1 MKRLYDSLRPCAKEE
16 EVKAEFCKFFK
27 TKIFALRGI
36 DHYTEHVLFEFKY
49 DRNFRNA
56 ENVARVLAQ
65 TMYYARLLKFG
76 AGLTKY
82 PLPPYICV
90 VDKNEAFF
98 AETKDYAKFYA
109 AKGDR
114 YDWDRAPSTPCPRLV
129 VDVLEFLTQRRRGA
143 EGWELRNCGNVET
156 AIGQCGIEGAQ
167 AISNSAIPQ
176 LHNSTIPQSPIYI
189 YDLTNPAEEEQF
201 VAMCRERL
209 KHQANFLDLLDKKAI
224 TEDNFLDVFDYWDGL
239 FGPYVRNGRK
249 SSEYFLSDIEQ
260 GKSIVAQDGQVLFA
274 VESGAFI
281 PKTLQSDNYLHFW
294 QNYEKVSASGMMR
307 IRQMADRLT
316 EDFRRRFTGE
326 FFTPVEFAEKG
337 LEYIERTVGREWW
350 KRGDVRLWDMAAGT
364 GNLEFKLPSSA
375 LPYCYISTLE
385 EDDAKYCQKIFP
397 AATCFQYDYLADDIP
412 VLAGQMTFGQTRKMP
427 PNLIADLANP
437 DIKWIILINPPFAT
451 ANTVS
456 GETGKK
462 SKDTVSM
469 TTIREWMNAEGYG
482 EASRELFTQFLFRI
496 SKEFK
501 DRQAH
506 LGMFSKLKY
515 INSNNDQKIR
525 DGFFQYQYERG
536 FIFPI
541 KCFYGATGN
550 FPVGFLVWNLAKRKH
565 LKDQTI
571 KLDVFNAGAE
581 KIGTKL
587 LPSVER
593 TAMLNKWC
601 LRPKWDGKSIMP
613 TFVSAFNLKTDNKDK
628 RNHVAPG
635 FICSVSSNGDDFQ
648 HQNSV
653 FILSAPYANAGAF
666 SVTPENFERAMVL
679 HAVKKIPKATWT
691 NDRDA
696 FYAPT
701 NIKQTDLLTP
711 NGVRDTENV
720 SRVSGEQ
727 IRVLNSIDMPTGLSS
742 DFVTDCVV
750 WTAFADSNYAVSLRN
765 VEYQGKVW
773 QIPNNLFPFLLE
785 EVRQWPCGHSDIA
798 AQLAAANEDRF
809 LAKWLAERRLY
820 NCGNVETAIGQCGI
834 EGTQSMSNSAIPQL
848 HNSTI
853 PQSHNPFGLSPEA
866 CAVLD
871 AARVLYREFYAN
883 ITHTPWMDWKIET
896 WDVGYYQV
904 RNAMKDIFSTQRH
917 RGTESGEPFES
928 PCLCV
933 KNNTVLVLRE
943 AHDALRAKLLPQ
955 IYSLGFLN
963 PDVEY
968 FK

>member
-1 MKRLYDSLRPCAKEE
+1 VKHLYESLRVCAKEE

-27 TKIFALRGI
+27 MKIFALRGI
-36 DHYTEHVLFEFKY
+36 DHYTERVLFEFKY
-49 DRNFRNA
+49 DRNFRNP

-65 TMYYARLLKFG
+65 VMYYARMLKFG

-114 YDWDRAPSTPCPRLV
+114 YDWDRAPSTPCPKLV
-129 VDVLEFLTQRRRGA
+129 EDMLSSFVLKGNNINNFEKQLSGEARANSPAQTTSKAAAPVGA
-143 EGWELRNCGNVET
+143 AEKEKVVFTSCPGCF
-156 AIGQCGIEGAQ
+156 
-167 AISNSAIPQ
+167 Q
-176 LHNSTIPQSPIYI
+176 LPYI

-201 VAMCRERL
+201 VAKCRERL
-209 KHQANFLDLLDKKAI
+209 TTQATFLDLLDKKAI
-224 TEDNFLDVFDYWDGL
+224 TEENFLDVFAYWDGL

-260 GKSIVAQDGQVLFA
+260 GKSIVAQGGQVLFS
-274 VESGAFI
+274 VSGAEGYI
-281 PKTLQSDNYLHFW
+281 PKTLQPEKYLHFW
-294 QNYEKVSASGMMR
+294 QNYEKVLPSAMMR

-326 FFTPVEFAEKG
+326 FFTPVEFAAKG

-350 KRGDVRLWDMAAGT
+350 KRGNVRLWDMAAGT
-364 GNLEFKLPSSA
+364 GNLEFRLPSSA
-375 LPYCYISTLE
+375 LQYCYISTLE
-385 EDDAKYCQKIFP
+385 AEDAKYCQKIFP
-397 AATCFQYDYLADDIP
+397 AATCFKYDYLADDIP
-412 VLAGQMTFGQTRKMP
+412 ALAGQMTFGQTRKMP
-427 PNLIADLANP
+427 SNLVADLANP
-437 DIKWIILINPPFAT
+437 DITWIILINPPFAT
-451 ANTVS
+451 ANTVG

-469 TTIREWMNAEGYG
+469 TTLREWMNEEDYG

-501 DRQAH
+501 DRQAY

-550 FPVGFLVWNLAKRKH
+550 FPVGFLVWNLAKKRH
-565 LKDQTI
+565 LAEQDIT
-571 KLDVFNAGAE
+571 LDVFNADVE
-581 KIGTKL
+581 KVGTKRF
-587 LPSVER
+587 PSVER

-601 LRPKWDGKSIMP
+601 PRPKWDGKSVMP

-628 RNHVAPG
+628 RNHVAPD
-635 FICSVSSNGDDFQ
+635 FLCSVSSNGDDFQ
-648 HQNSV
+648 HTNSV

-696 FYAPT
+696 FYAPSME
-701 NIKQTDLLTP
+701 LP
-711 NGVRDTENV
+711 AE
-720 SRVSGEQ
+720 
-727 IRVLNSIDMPTGLSS
+727 
-742 DFVTDCVV
+742 FVADCVV
-750 WTAFADSNYAVSLRN
+750 WSTFADSNYAVSLRN
-765 VEYQGKVW
+765 VQYQGRVW
-773 QIPNNLFPFLLE
+773 QIANQMFPFPLE
-785 EVRQWPCGHSDIA
+785 EVRRWSCAHGDIA

-809 LAKWLAERRLY
+809 LATW
-820 NCGNVETAIGQCGI
+820 
-834 EGTQSMSNSAIPQL
+834 
-848 HNSTI
+848 
-853 PQSHNPFGLSPEA
+853 
-866 CAVLD
+866 LD
-871 AARVLYREFYAN
+871 AHKLSSEARSVMSAARTLYRDFYAN

-904 RNAMKDIFSTQRH
+904 RNAMKSLGGPASVPAMD
-917 RGTESGEPFES
+917 GTAPV
-928 PCLCV
+928 PPV
-933 KNNTVLVLRE
+933 KALRE

-955 IYSLGFLN
+955 VYSLGFLN

-968 FK
+968 FE

>member
-1 MKRLYDSLRPCAKEE
+1 MKHLYDSLRPCAKEE

-27 TKIFALRGI
+27 MKICALRGI
-36 DHYTEHVLFEFKY
+36 DHYTERVLFEFKY
-49 DRNFRNA
+49 DRNFKNA

-65 TMYYARLLKFG
+65 VMYYARLLKFG

-114 YDWDRAPSTPCPRLV
+114 YDWDRAPSTPCPKLV
-129 VDVLEFLTQRRRGA
+129 GDIFEFLTQRHRGTEKSGN
-143 EGWELRNCGNVET
+143 EGLLSLRGDSEIRSLGEDSRKT
-156 AIGQCGIEGAQ
+156 PDLQ
-167 AISNSAIPQ
+167 NSKTPSSERNGC
-176 LHNSTIPQSPIYI
+176 LPYI

-201 VAMCRERL
+201 VAKCHERL
-209 KHQANFLDLLDKKAI
+209 THQATFLDLLDKKAI

-239 FGPYVRNGRK
+239 FGAYVRNGRK

-281 PKTLQSDNYLHFW
+281 PKTLQPEKYRHFW
-294 QNYEKVSASGMMR
+294 QNYEKVPAPGMMR

-337 LEYIERTVGREWW
+337 LEYIERTLGSEWW
-350 KRGDVRLWDMAAGT
+350 KHGDVRLWDMAAGT
-364 GNLEFKLPSSA
+364 GNLEFRLPSSA
-375 LPYCYISTLE
+375 LQYCYISTLE
-385 EDDAKYCQKIFP
+385 EEDAKYCQKIFP
-397 AATCFQYDYLADDIP
+397 AATCFQYDYLADD
-412 VLAGQMTFGQTRKMP
+412 VAALAGQMTFGQTRKMP
-427 PNLIADLANP
+427 PNLAADLANP

-501 DRQAH
+501 DRQAY

-550 FPVGFLVWNLAKRKH
+550 FPVGFLVWNLAKKKH
-565 LKDQTI
+565 LKDQAIT
-571 KLDVFNAGAE
+571 LDVFNADVE
-581 KIGTKL
+581 KVGTKRF
-587 LPSVER
+587 PSVER

-601 LRPKWDGKSIMP
+601 PRPKWDGKSIMP

-635 FICSVSSNGDDFQ
+635 FLCSVSSNGDDFQ
-648 HQNSV
+648 HTNSV

-701 NIKQTDLLTP
+701 NLKQTDLLTP
-711 NGVRDTENV
+711 NGVRDSEIVSGV
-720 SRVSGEQ
+720 SREQ
-727 IRVLNSIDMPTGLSS
+727 IRLLKPTDPQTGLPSE
-742 DFVTDCVV
+742 FVTDCVV
-750 WTAFADSNYAVSLRN
+750 WSAFADSNYAVSLRN
-765 VEYQGKVW
+765 VQYQGRVW
-773 QIPNNLFPFLLE
+773 QIANQVFPFLLE
-785 EVRQWPCGHSDIA
+785 EVRRWPCGHGDIA
-798 AQLAAANEDRF
+798 SQLAAANEDRF
-809 LAKWLAERRLY
+809 LAKWLAEKEAARVPLPRSDASPRGSGALAAS
-820 NCGNVETAIGQCGI
+820 C
-834 EGTQSMSNSAIPQL
+834 
-848 HNSTI
+848 
-853 PQSHNPFGLSPEA
+853 GLSPEA
-866 CAVLD
+866 WAVLD
-871 AARVLYREFYAN
+871 AARRLYREFYAN
-883 ITHTPWMDWKIET
+883 ICHTPWMDWKIET
-896 WDVGYYQV
+896 WDVGYYQI
-904 RNAMKDIFSTQRH
+904 RNAMKN
-917 RGTESGEPFES
+917 
-928 PCLCV
+928 LCDFAP
-933 KNNTVLVLRE
+933 LRE
-943 AHDALRAKLLPQ
+943 KHDALRAKLLPQ

-968 FK
+968 FT

>member
-65 TMYYARLLKFG
+65 TMYYARLLKYG

-129 VDVLEFLTQRRRGA
+129 EDVLEFLTQRRRGA
-143 EGWELRNCGNVET
+143 EGWKLRNCGNVET
-156 AIGQCGIEGAQ
+156 AISQCGIEGTLTMN
-167 AISNSAIPQ
+167 NSAIPQ

-239 FGPYVRNGRK
+239 FGQYVRNGRK

-281 PKTLQSDNYLHFW
+281 PKTLQSDKYLHFW

-397 AATCFQYDYLADDIP
+397 AATCFQYDYLADDVVSLGEGLP
-412 VLAGQMTFGQTRKMP
+412 LGFVRKMP
-427 PNLIADLANP
+427 PKLAADLANP
-437 DIKWIILINPPFAT
+437 DIKWILLFNPPFAT
-451 ANTVS
+451 ANNV
-456 GETGKK
+456 GDNLGKK
-462 SKDTVSM
+462 SKDSVSM
-469 TTIREWMNAEGYG
+469 TPVRALMNAEDYG
-482 EASRELFTQFLFRI
+482 EASRELYTQFLFRI

-501 DRQAH
+501 ERQAYVC
-506 LGMFSKLKY
+506 MFSPLKY
-515 INSNNDQKIR
+515 LNSNNDQKIR
-525 DGFFQYQYERG
+525 DGFFQYHYERG
-536 FIFPI
+536 FIFPS
-541 KCFYGATGN
+541 KAFHGTTAD
-550 FPVGFLVWNLAKRKH
+550 FPVGFLVWNLAVREH
-565 LKDQTI
+565 LKDQKIT
-571 KLDVFNAGAE
+571 LDVFNLDVE
-581 KIGTKL
+581 KIGTKCV
-587 LPSVER
+587 PSVSR
-593 TAMLNKWC
+593 DKMLNKWC
-601 LRPKWDGKSIMP
+601 PRPKWDGHSIMP
-613 TFVSAFNLKTDNKDK
+613 TLSSGIKVMDANKDK

-635 FICSVSSNGDDFQ
+635 FLCSVSSNGDDFQ
-648 HQNSV
+648 HTNSV

-666 SVTPENFERAMVL
+666 SVTPENFDRAMVL
-679 HAVKKIPKATWT
+679 YTVKKLPEKNWT
-691 NDRDA
+691 SDKDM
-696 FYAPT
+696 FYAPGAELP
-701 NIKQTDLLTP
+701 D
-711 NGVRDTENV
+711 E
-720 SRVSGEQ
+720 
-727 IRVLNSIDMPTGLSS
+727 
-742 DFVTDCVV
+742 FVVDCVV
-750 WTAFADSNYAVSLRN
+750 WAAFSAKNNCAALKDVK
-765 VEYQGKVW
+765 YQGDIW
-773 QIPNNLFPFLLE
+773 QIPNQMYPFLLE

-809 LAKWLAERRLY
+809 LAKWLAERRLC
-820 NCGNVETAIGQCGI
+820 NCGNVETAISQCGI
-834 EGTQSMSNSAIPQL
+834 EGAQAMSNSAIPQL

-866 CAVLD
+866 RAVLD
-871 AARVLYREFYAN
+871 AARALYREFYAN

-904 RNAMKDIFSTQRH
+904 RNAMKSIIELYASTDPL
-917 RGTESGEPFES
+917 E
-928 PCLCV
+928 
-933 KNNTVLVLRE
+933 KLRD
-943 AHDALRAKLLPQ
+943 AHDALRVKLLPQ
-955 IYSLGFLN
+955 VYSLGFLN

>member
-1 MKRLYDSLRPCAKEE
+1 MKHLYASLAPCAKEE

-27 TKIFALRGI
+27 MKIFALRGI

-49 DRNFRNA
+49 DRNFRNP

-65 TMYYARLLKFG
+65 TMYYARMLKYG
-76 AGLTKY
+76 AGLTRY
-82 PLPPYICV
+82 PLPPVICV

-98 AETKDYAKFYA
+98 ADTKDFAKFYA

-114 YDWDRAPSTPCPRLV
+114 YDWDRAPSTPCPKLVGDILAAFSKQTDLLTPNGVRDPEKVSGVSREQIRL
-129 VDVLEFLTQRRRGA
+129 LK
-143 EGWELRNCGNVET
+143 
-156 AIGQCGIEGAQ
+156 
-167 AISNSAIPQ
+167 
-176 LHNSTIPQSPIYI
+176 SPYI

-201 VAMCRERL
+201 VEKCKEHLIAQM
-209 KHQANFLDLLDKKAI
+209 HFLELLEKKAI

-239 FGPYVRNGRK
+239 FGAYVRNGRK

-260 GKSIVAQDGQVLFA
+260 GKSIVAQDGQVLFS
-274 VESGAFI
+274 VSGAEGYI
-281 PKTLQSDNYLHFW
+281 PKTIQPEKYRHFW
-294 QNYEKVSASGMMR
+294 QNYEKVPPPGMTR
-307 IRQMADRLT
+307 IRQKADRLT

-326 FFTPVEFAEKG
+326 FYTPVEFAAKG
-337 LEYIERTVGREWW
+337 LAYLERTIGREWW
-350 KRGDVRLWDMAAGT
+350 KTGKYRFWDMASGT
-364 GNLEFKLPSSA
+364 GNLEFELPSSA
-375 LPYCYISTLE
+375 LPYCYISTFE
-385 EDDAKYCQKIFP
+385 AEDAKYCQKIFP

-412 VLAGQMTFGQTRKMP
+412 ALAGQMTFGQTRKMP
-427 PNLIADLANP
+427 PNLVADLANP
-437 DIKWIILINPPFAT
+437 EIKWIIFINPPFAT

-469 TTIREWMNAEGYG
+469 TTIREWMNEEGYG

-506 LGMFSKLKY
+506 LCMFSKLKY

-550 FPVGFLVWNLAKRKH
+550 FPVGFLVWNLAKKKH

-571 KLDVFNAGAE
+571 TIDVFNSDVE
-581 KIGTKL
+581 KVGTKRF
-587 LPSVER
+587 PSVER

-601 LRPKWDGKSIMP
+601 PRPRWDGKSVMP

-635 FICSVSSNGDDFQ
+635 FLCSVSSNGDDFQ
-648 HQNSV
+648 HTNSV

-666 SVTPENFERAMVL
+666 SVTPENFEKAMVL

-696 FYAPT
+696 FYAPGAE
-701 NIKQTDLLTP
+701 LP
-711 NGVRDTENV
+711 AE
-720 SRVSGEQ
+720 
-727 IRVLNSIDMPTGLSS
+727 
-742 DFVTDCVV
+742 FVTDCVV
-750 WTAFADSNYAVSLRN
+750 WSAFADSNYAVSLRN
-765 VEYQGKVW
+765 VEYQGRVW
-773 QIPNNLFPFLLE
+773 QIANQMYPFLLE
-785 EVRQWPCGHSDIA
+785 EVRRWPCAHSDIA
-798 AQLAAANEDRF
+798 SQLSAANEDRY
-809 LAKWLAERRLY
+809 LAKWIDA
-820 NCGNVETAIGQCGI
+820 
-834 EGTQSMSNSAIPQL
+834 
-848 HNSTI
+848 HK
-853 PQSHNPFGLSPEA
+853 LSPEA
-866 CAVLD
+866 RAVMK
-871 AARVLYREFYAN
+871 AASALYREFCAN

-904 RNAMKDIFSTQRH
+904 RNATNDFTSFHLQDSKTPSS
-917 RGTESGEPFES
+917 ES
-928 PCLCV
+928 
-933 KNNTVLVLRE
+933 NNSIATLRA

-955 IYSLGFLN
+955 VYSLGFLN

-968 FK
+968 FV

>member
-1 MKRLYDSLRPCAKEE
+1 MKHLYDSLRPCAKEE

-27 TKIFALRGI
+27 MKICALRGI
-36 DHYTEHVLFEFKY
+36 DHYTERVLFEFKY
-49 DRNFRNA
+49 DRNFKNA

-65 TMYYARLLKFG
+65 VMYYARMLKFG

-114 YDWDRAPSTPCPRLV
+114 YDWDRAPSTPCPKLV
-129 VDVLEFLTQRRRGA
+129 GDVLESLTQRRRIA
-143 EGWELRNCGNVET
+143 EDMESRHLGGENCSQMSSGTIVHKSQMANICINDNGDNCEQLRFVNN
-156 AIGQCGIEGAQ
+156 
-167 AISNSAIPQ
+167 SNLP
-176 LHNSTIPQSPIYI
+176 YI

-201 VAMCRERL
+201 VAKCREHL
-209 KHQANFLDLLDKKAI
+209 VAQMTFLDLLEKKAI
-224 TEDNFLDVFDYWDGL
+224 TEDNFLDVFEYWDGL
-239 FGPYVRNGRK
+239 FGAYVRNGRK

-260 GKSIVAQDGQVLFA
+260 GKSIVAQGGQVLFS
-274 VESGAFI
+274 VSGAEGYI
-281 PKTLQSDNYLHFW
+281 PKTLQPEKYLHFW
-294 QNYEKVSASGMMR
+294 QNYEKVSPPSMTR
-307 IRQMADRLT
+307 IRQKADRLT

-326 FFTPVEFAEKG
+326 FYTPVEFAAKG
-337 LEYIERTVGREWW
+337 LAYLERTIGREWW
-350 KRGDVRLWDMAAGT
+350 KSGEYRFWDMAAGT
-364 GNLEFKLPSSA
+364 GNLEFELPSSA

-385 EDDAKYCQKIFP
+385 AEDAKYCQKIFP
-397 AATCFQYDYLADDIP
+397 SATCFQYDYLADDIP
-412 VLAGQMTFGQTRKMP
+412 ALAGQMTFGQTRKMP
-427 PNLIADLANP
+427 PNLAADLANP
-437 DIKWIILINPPFAT
+437 NIKWIIFINPPFAT

-469 TTIREWMNAEGYG
+469 TTIREWMNEEGYG

-506 LGMFSKLKY
+506 LCMFSKLKY
-515 INSNNDQKIR
+515 VNSNNDQKIR

-550 FPVGFLVWNLAKRKH
+550 FPVGFLVWNLAKKKH
-565 LKDQTI
+565 LKDQAIT
-571 KLDVFNAGAE
+571 LDVFNADVE
-581 KIGTKL
+581 KVGTKRF
-587 LPSVER
+587 PSVER

-601 LRPKWDGKSIMP
+601 PRPKWDGKSIMP

-635 FICSVSSNGDDFQ
+635 FLCSVSSNGDDFQ
-648 HQNSV
+648 HTNSV

-666 SVTPENFERAMVL
+666 SVTPENFERAMML

-696 FYAPT
+696 FYAPCAE
-701 NIKQTDLLTP
+701 LP
-711 NGVRDTENV
+711 SE
-720 SRVSGEQ
+720 
-727 IRVLNSIDMPTGLSS
+727 
-742 DFVTDCVV
+742 FVTDCVV
-750 WTAFADSNYAVSLRN
+750 WSAFADSNYAVSLRN
-765 VEYQGKVW
+765 VQYQGRVW
-773 QIPNNLFPFLLE
+773 QIANQMFPFLLE
-785 EVRQWPCGHSDIA
+785 EVRRWPCVHGDIA
-798 AQLAAANEDRF
+798 SQLAAANEDRF
-809 LAKWLAERRLY
+809 LAKWLAEKEAARVPLPRSDASPRGSGALAAS
-820 NCGNVETAIGQCGI
+820 C
-834 EGTQSMSNSAIPQL
+834 
-848 HNSTI
+848 
-853 PQSHNPFGLSPEA
+853 GLSPEA
-866 CAVLD
+866 WAVLD
-871 AARVLYREFYAN
+871 AARRLYREFYAN

-896 WDVGYYQV
+896 WDVGYYQI
-904 RNAMKDIFSTQRH
+904 RNAMKEFKGQDARCPS
-917 RGTESGEPFES
+917 
-928 PCLCV
+928 
-933 KNNTVLVLRE
+933 LRV

-968 FK
+968 FT